1 MIEVVDLHK
10 RWDDQE
16 VLRGVSLCLKSGEH
30 TALCGPSG
38 SGKSTLLNLMARLCE
53 PDAGA
58 LSFDGT
64 PYAECGTPQDFR
76 LSRLGL
82 VFQEVDLLE
91 SLSVAQNLEM
101 IRLAAGGR
109 GPRVDELLEPL
120 GLEGRRDDRVSVLSR
135 GERQRVALA
144 RAFANGPRFLLADE
158 PTASLDPSNRD
169 RTLEFMFSLC
179 QQTGTTALVVSHDL
193 EVFERSEFRQRY
205 SLQGGRIVDLSTT

>member
-1 MIEVVDLHK
+1 MIEVVDLYK
-10 RWDDQE
+10 RWEDME
-16 VLRGVSLCLKSGEH
+16 VLRGVDLRLKAGEH

-38 SGKSTLLNLMARLCE
+38 SGKSTLLNLIARLYE

-64 PYAECGTPQDFR
+64 PYAECGKPQDFR

-91 SLSVAQNLEM
+91 SLSVAQNIEM
-101 IRLAAGGR
+101 IRLAAGGS
-109 GPRVDELLEPL
+109 GPRVEELLEPL
-120 GLEGRRDDRVSVLSR
+120 GLERRRDARVGVLSR

-179 QQTGTTALVVSHDL
+179 EQMGATALVVSHDL
-193 EVFERSEFRQRY
+193 GVFERSEFRQRCR
-205 SLQGGRIVDLSTT
+205 LEGGRIVDLSTT